1 MQLKTLMPDIYT
13 LIPSDYA
20 SIRCREYERLLSL
33 YMSRA
38 VPSAHPRFV
47 QVGGIPG
54 AGKST
59 FCAGRRWNDR
69 LFISFDAIMENIP
82 AYQTD
87 IYRLGRAGS
96 FKNGKFRLG
105 LSVMNCSVAPLKPGR
120 TFILSTAASTGRI
133 YSWSKI

>member
-54 AGKST
+54 AGKHIL
-59 FCAGRRWNDR
+59 RRPPLER
-69 LFISFDAIMENIP
+69 PLV
-82 AYQTD
+82 YQ
-87 IYRLGRAGS
+87 
-96 FKNGKFRLG
+96 F
-105 LSVMNCSVAPLKPGR
+105 
-120 TFILSTAASTGRI
+120 
-133 YSWSKI
+133 

>member
-69 LFISFDAIMENIP
+69 LFISFDAIRENMP
-82 AYQTD
+82 A
-87 IYRLGRAGS
+87 
-96 FKNGKFRLG
+96 
-105 LSVMNCSVAPLKPGR
+105 
-120 TFILSTAASTGRI
+120 
-133 YSWSKI
+133 